1 MAIMTYPQRKLA
13 LSGATG
19 RPQAYYE
26 VPLETRID
34 YAVMVLRLAAF
45 LAIMGYEP
53 HEMTGR

>member
-34 YAVMVLRLAAF
+34 HAVMALRLAAF
-45 LAIMGYEP
+45 LAIMSYGL
-53 HEMTGR
+53 HEMAGR